1 MFCKCNTRKSPGP
14 DMITDRSLK
23 VCTDQLWDVFTDL
36 FNSLLI
42 QHKVPKLGKES
53 IVGPV
58 AKNKHP
64 KELNNLRAVALTSIL
79 MKVFVQLVKQFLA
92 DKVQGLLNPLQFAY
106 WANRSVDDATIT
118 LFNYPYKHPEGT
130 KSHAGLLFI
139 DFSSSFNT
147 IQPHVLSSKQSSTFN
162 LDIVKWILD
171 CLTCRPQTVRVNGV
185 LSQKRLSST
194 GPPQGCVLS
203 PLLHILCT
211 NDCKS
216 NHVDRHLLKVVDDMV
231 LITLLQD
238 SEADHGPVVGDFVEW
253 CDSHLLKECI

>member
-1 MFCKCNTRKSPGP
+1 
-14 DMITDRSLK
+14 MITDRSLK

-106 WANRSVDDATIT
+106 
-118 LFNYPYKHPEGT
+118 
-130 KSHAGLLFI
+130 
-139 DFSSSFNT
+139 
-147 IQPHVLSSKQSSTFN
+147 
-162 LDIVKWILD
+162 
-171 CLTCRPQTVRVNGV
+171 
-185 LSQKRLSST
+185 
-194 GPPQGCVLS
+194 
-203 PLLHILCT
+203 
-211 NDCKS
+211 
-216 NHVDRHLLKVVDDMV
+216 
-231 LITLLQD
+231 
-238 SEADHGPVVGDFVEW
+238 
-253 CDSHLLKECI
+253 